1 MITAVAAQGRDGVVS
16 LQLRSQPGR
25 LRIEPR
31 DLGAGKQAGYGAC
44 VPPGPSPRAR
54 SPLQTDAPPPEDLS
68 VLDELPE
75 IVRNYVRESRSG
87 DLPVVE
93 HHSGAELRR
102 KLDLELGPLG
112 LSDRE
117 LLPLLESYL
126 RYAVRSA
133 HPQFHNQLFS
143 GFSLPSFL
151 GEVVAA
157 LTNTT
162 MSTFEAS
169 PVGTLI
175 ESELLEH
182 MRAMA
187 GWRSGGGILCTG
199 GSNANLLGMLCARQ
213 NAFPELSRTGRADG
227 TPVAFVSDQ
236 AHYSLTKA
244 AMVLGIGADNL
255 IAVSSDEEGR
265 MDPSALEGALLA
277 ARRAGQR
284 PFFIGATSGTTV
296 LGAFDPLRPI
306 AGLAKSHGAW
316 LHVDGSWG
324 GAALLSPRWRG
335 LLDGVALCDS
345 LAWDAHKMMGA
356 NMACSAFLTPH
367 QGALEAASA
376 VHGAGSEYLLHEGED
391 AELDTGRASLQCG
404 RRVDAL
410 KLWLLWRRHGDEG
423 LAARVE
429 HLFDLAELA
438 RALVR
443 QHARLELLGGGPAP
457 NVCFRWIPADAS
469 DVDAFNLELRER
481 LRHSG
486 RAIVNYTRLGGRLAI
501 RLTLSNADLAA
512 PDVERFFELLE
523 TCALELEAERGARAA
538 GRDTSCS
545 GAPTSIC

>member
-1 MITAVAAQGRDGVVS
+1 
-16 LQLRSQPGR
+16 L
-25 LRIEPR
+25 
-31 DLGAGKQAGYGAC
+31 QAGA
-44 VPPGPSPRAR
+44 A
-54 SPLQTDAPPPEDLS
+54 PPEDLS

-75 IVRNYVRESRSG
+75 LVRSYVRESRSG
-87 DLPVVE
+87 DHPVVE
-93 HHSGAELRR
+93 HQSAAELRR

-117 LLPLLESYL
+117 LLPLLETYL

-143 GFSLPSFL
+143 GFSLASFL

-169 PVGTLI
+169 PVGTLV
-175 ESELLEH
+175 ESELLAH
-182 MRAMA
+182 MRALA
-187 GWRSGGGILCTG
+187 GWHEGGGILCTG

-213 NAFPELSRTGRADG
+213 RAFPELSRTGRTDG

-244 AMVLGIGADNL
+244 AKVLGIGADNL
-255 IAVSSDEEGR
+255 IVVASDGAGR
-265 MDPSALEGALLA
+265 MDPTALESALLA
-277 ARRAGQR
+277 ARRAGER
-284 PFFIGATSGTTV
+284 PFFVGATSGTTV

-306 AGLAKSHGAW
+306 AGLARRHGLW

-324 GAALLSPRWRG
+324 GAALLSARWRG

-356 NMACSAFLTPH
+356 NLACSAFLTPH
-367 QGALEAASA
+367 TGALEEATA
-376 VHGAGSEYLLHEGED
+376 VQGAGSEYLLHEGED
-391 AELDTGRASLQCG
+391 AELDTGRSSLQCG

-410 KLWLLWRRHGDEG
+410 KLWLLWRRHGDSG

-429 HLFDLAELA
+429 HLFELAELA
-438 RALVR
+438 RGRVR
-443 QHARLELLGGGPAP
+443 GHERLELLGGGPAP
-457 NVCFRWIPADAS
+457 NVCFRWLPADAP
-469 DVDAFNLELRER
+469 DADAFNLELRER
-481 LRHSG
+481 LRQSG
-486 RAIVNYTRLGGRLAI
+486 RALVNYARLDGRLAI
-501 RLTLSNADLAA
+501 RLTLSNAELSAS
-512 PDVERFFELLE
+512 DVERFFELVE
-523 TCALELEAERGARAA
+523 ACALELEAERGAGAA